1 MAGARAD
8 WLMLEYVQQKL
19 NGLMYDGWCGMH
31 SRLCLGS
38 YYYVTILYALQ
49 EWAGTFIQ
57 RILTNAWVPENLC
70 TEWGLDS
77 LDTPA
82 TEKEQQPTTAARAA
96 RNNNILTIVR
106 RQHKLGK
113 HWRWHF
119 ATRNNN
125 QPQPQI
131 ANNNKN
137 TTWIS
142 SLTSAVLSPLPLT
155 LPRNIRS
162 PCRHRRLS
170 GNSWISGTTGWHDHL
185 LTTNLW
191 AHPTLHLEPDVL
203 DFVQKLH
210 LAVATRFKATQ
221 NRKTTP
227 GSMSPEE
234 KTDSGCKVDAHSP
247 KLDNL

>member
-1 MAGARAD
+1 
-8 WLMLEYVQQKL
+8 
-19 NGLMYDGWCGMH
+19 MH
-31 SRLCLGS
+31 IETPSIEVCILCLDS
-38 YYYVTILYALQ
+38 YYYVPILYALQ
-49 EWAGTFIQ
+49 KWAGTYIQ
-57 RILTNAWVPENLC
+57 RILTNAWVPEALC
-70 TEWGLDS
+70 TNWRLDS

-82 TEKEQQPTTAARAA
+82 TEKNSSQQQR
-96 RNNNILTIVR
+96 
-106 RQHKLGK
+106 K

-131 ANNNKN
+131 ASNNKN
-137 TTWIS
+137 TTRTS
-142 SLTSAVLSPLPLT
+142 FQTSAVLWPLQRT
-155 LPRNIRS
+155 LPRIIRS

-170 GNSWISGTTGWHDHL
+170 GNSWISGTTRWHDHRHHL

-227 GSMSPEE
+227 GSMSPE
-234 KTDSGCKVDAHSP
+234 KTDSGCKVGAHSP
-247 KLDNL
+247 KLDSL